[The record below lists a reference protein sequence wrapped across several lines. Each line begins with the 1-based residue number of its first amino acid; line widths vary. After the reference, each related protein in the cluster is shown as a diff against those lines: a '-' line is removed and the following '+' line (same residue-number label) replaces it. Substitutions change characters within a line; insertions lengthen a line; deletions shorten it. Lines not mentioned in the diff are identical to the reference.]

1 MVLFQFR
8 VRVKI
13 ELLMGVQTLF
23 SGQIFL
29 IYRYLIFKY
38 MKKNNSL
45 VMALFRHWQNK
56 KGLRMLAYKIE
67 CLIHPVIKKGWH
79 NGRLLEN
86 IELFK
91 SDSIRHGHTY
101 LKINVVFGVSEKC
114 EIKDNIL
121 QCPYLLVFGPVF
133 LRFRQTSLGLFFPW
147 QSGKWDSAICHLN
160 DQGSAQKQEITMEI
174 LWTFI

>member
-1 MVLFQFR
+1 
-8 VRVKI
+8 
-13 ELLMGVQTLF
+13 
-23 SGQIFL
+23 
-29 IYRYLIFKY
+29 
-38 MKKNNSL
+38 
-45 VMALFRHWQNK
+45 
-56 KGLRMLAYKIE
+56 MLAYKIE

-147 QSGKWDSAICHLN
+147 QPGKWDSGAHGNSSPTLPLERSRLCSETGDHNGNFVNFHLKTYHPTQLKVS
-160 DQGSAQKQEITMEI
+160 DVA
-174 LWTFI
+174 

>member
-1 MVLFQFR
+1 
-8 VRVKI
+8 
-13 ELLMGVQTLF
+13 
-23 SGQIFL
+23 
-29 IYRYLIFKY
+29 
-38 MKKNNSL
+38 
-45 VMALFRHWQNK
+45 
-56 KGLRMLAYKIE
+56 MLAYKIE

-147 QSGKWDSAICHLN
+147 QPGKWDSGAHWQQLTHT
-160 DQGSAQKQEITMEI
+160 AT
-174 LWTFI
+174 WTIKALLRNRRSQWKFCELSFKNLSSHTAKSQ